1 MVLGFRI
8 SHSYLRG
15 LFYIL
20 ISMCSVYFKALF
32 TYTWFSMP
40 KCTLRLAVQLSS
52 TSFQRDLYSGTSLS
66 NLSCSFIHVL
76 FDNKV
81 LTPYTYI
88 ISYLMHLVKTSW
100 TYSTPFLDDTC
111 CKKQFFFNHLHWM
124 CFCFFLASV
133 GVFSN

>member
-1 MVLGFRI
+1 
-8 SHSYLRG
+8 
-15 LFYIL
+15 
-20 ISMCSVYFKALF
+20 
-32 TYTWFSMP
+32 MP

-111 CKKQFFFNHLHWM
+111 CKKQFFFQPCTLNVFL
-124 CFCFFLASV
+124 FFSCISWC
-133 GVFSN
+133 VFKLIINNTLSFVKPSLIHVC